1 MCRSEADFESVA
13 AAEQQQP
20 VESIEDLIKQA
31 DFELALGL
39 AVGVPLYIGPRDIRL
54 VRYLRESAKA
64 VEAYGKGDFKT
75 LKAIAEAPENY
86 NEEFHTFNV
95 LVGDAFFN
103 TTAFSDLSK
112 LAARMQ
118 KMADNL
124 DQQYHQIAT

>member
-1 MCRSEADFESVA
+1 MCGSVESLEEQIKQQNFESIFGLTVA
-13 AAEQQQP
+13 AP
-20 VESIEDLIKQA
+20 
-31 DFELALGL
+31 LGL
-39 AVGVPLYIGPRDIRL
+39 GPRDIRL
-54 VRYLRESAKA
+54 VRYLCESAKA
-64 VEAYGKGDFKT
+64 VKAYSEGDFKT

-95 LVGDAFFN
+95 VLGINFID
-103 TTAFSDLSK
+103 TKTLSDLGE